1 MGEGESDDERPREV
15 QTSSLRR
22 ADLLTPTLV
31 CDSLQGSGAGSADR
45 PPTPVAKTEGERGSP
60 SPESRPKAR
69 TVARARAR
77 ISQGRASAGPSRTLE
92 ERENGRN
99 MANLYIGID
108 VAKAT
113 LDVAI
118 GSDGEV
124 VQVEN
129 SEGGIARLI
138 ERLRESAPTLV
149 VLEATGGYESLVA
162 GALAGQGIAVAV
174 INPRQVRDFAKATG
188 VLAKTDRIDARVLA
202 RFADAVR
209 PEPRA
214 LPTKEAKELEEFLS
228 RRRQIVDMLTMEKNR
243 LSIAATER
251 AKKSLKKHITW
262 LEEALRR
269 ANDDIDTAVRN
280 SPAWREQEDLLRSV
294 PGIGPVSA
302 RTMLAELPE
311 LGTLS
316 RKKIAALVGVAPLNR
331 DSGTI
336 RGSRICWGGRAS
348 VRQVLYMAATSAVR
362 CNPVIR
368 RTYLALRARGKKH
381 KVALVAC
388 MRKLLT
394 ILTAMIR
401 DQRRWSP
408 S

>member
-1 MGEGESDDERPREV
+1 MTRPYV
-15 QTSSLRR
+15 
-22 ADLLTPTLV
+22 
-31 CDSLQGSGAGSADR
+31 
-45 PPTPVAKTEGERGSP
+45 
-60 SPESRPKAR
+60 
-69 TVARARAR
+69 
-77 ISQGRASAGPSRTLE
+77 
-92 ERENGRN
+92 
-99 MANLYIGID
+99 GID

-118 GSDGEV
+118 GSDGEM

-129 SEGGIARLI
+129 SEAGIAQLVKRLG
-138 ERLRESAPTLV
+138 EAAPALV

-162 GALAGQGIAVAV
+162 AAVAGREIAVAIV
-174 INPRQVRDFAKATG
+174 NPRQVRDFAKATG

-202 RFADAVR
+202 RFAEAVR
-209 PEPRA
+209 PEPRP
-214 LPTKEAKELEEFLS
+214 LPTAEAKELEEFLG

-243 LSIAATER
+243 LSIASTER
-251 AKKSLKKHITW
+251 MKKSLKKHIAW

-280 SPAWREQEDLLRSV
+280 SPAWREQEDLLRSF

-302 RTMLAELPE
+302 RTVLGELPE
-311 LGTLS
+311 LGALN

-331 DSGTI
+331 DSGTLQGT
-336 RGSRICWGGRAS
+336 RTCWGGRAN
-348 VRQVLYMAATSAVR
+348 VRQVLYMATIAAVR

-368 RTYLALRARGKKH
+368 RVYLALRARGKKH

-388 MRKLLT
+388 MRKVLT
-394 ILTAMIR
+394 ILTAMVR

>member
-1 MGEGESDDERPREV
+1 
-15 QTSSLRR
+15 
-22 ADLLTPTLV
+22 
-31 CDSLQGSGAGSADR
+31 
-45 PPTPVAKTEGERGSP
+45 
-60 SPESRPKAR
+60 
-69 TVARARAR
+69 
-77 ISQGRASAGPSRTLE
+77 
-92 ERENGRN
+92 
-99 MANLYIGID
+99 MANPYVGVD

-124 VQVEN
+124 IQVEN
-129 SEGGIARLI
+129 SEAGIARLI
-138 ERLRESAPTLV
+138 DRLKQCTPTLV
-149 VLEATGGYESLVA
+149 VLEATGGYESLLA
-162 GALAGQGIAVAV
+162 GALAGHGIPVAV
-174 INPRQVRDFAKATG
+174 VNPRQVRDFAKATG
-188 VLAKTDRIDARVLA
+188 VLAKTDRLDARVLA
-202 RFADAVR
+202 RFAEAVR
-209 PEPRA
+209 PEPRP
-214 LPTKEAKELEEFLS
+214 LPTEEAKELEEFLS

-243 LSIAATER
+243 LSIARTER
-251 AKKSLKKHITW
+251 ARKSLKKHIAW

-280 SPAWREQEDLLRSV
+280 SPAWRDQEDLLRSV

-336 RGSRICWGGRAS
+336 RGSRVCWGGRSS

-368 RTYLALRARGKKH
+368 NTYLALRARGKKH

-394 ILTAMIR
+394 ILTAMVR
-401 DQRRWSP
+401 DRRRWSP
-408 S
+408 

>member
-1 MGEGESDDERPREV
+1 MTKPYV
-15 QTSSLRR
+15 
-22 ADLLTPTLV
+22 
-31 CDSLQGSGAGSADR
+31 
-45 PPTPVAKTEGERGSP
+45 
-60 SPESRPKAR
+60 
-69 TVARARAR
+69 
-77 ISQGRASAGPSRTLE
+77 
-92 ERENGRN
+92 
-99 MANLYIGID
+99 GID

-118 GSDGEV
+118 GSDGEL

-129 SEGGIARLI
+129 NEAGISQLIQRLG
-138 ERLRESAPTLV
+138 EVGPTLV

-162 GALAGQGIAVAV
+162 GAIAGREIAVAV
-174 INPRQVRDFAKATG
+174 VNPRQVRDFAKATG

-202 RFADAVR
+202 RFAEAVR
-209 PEPRA
+209 PEPRP
-214 LPTKEAKELEEFLS
+214 LPTAEAKELEAFLG
-228 RRRQIVDMLTMEKNR
+228 RRRQLVDMLTMEKNR
-243 LSIAATER
+243 LSIATTER
-251 AKKSLKKHITW
+251 MKKSLKKHIDW

-269 ANDDIDTAVRN
+269 VNDDIDKAVRD

-311 LGTLS
+311 LGRLN

-336 RGSRICWGGRAS
+336 QGARTCWGGRAS
-348 VRQVLYMAATSAVR
+348 VRQVLYMATVSAVR

-368 RTYLALRARGKKH
+368 QTYASLRDRGKKH

-394 ILTAMIR
+394 ILTAMVR

>member
-1 MGEGESDDERPREV
+1 MD
-15 QTSSLRR
+15 
-22 ADLLTPTLV
+22 
-31 CDSLQGSGAGSADR
+31 
-45 PPTPVAKTEGERGSP
+45 
-60 SPESRPKAR
+60 
-69 TVARARAR
+69 
-77 ISQGRASAGPSRTLE
+77 
-92 ERENGRN
+92 
-99 MANLYIGID
+99 MANQYVGID

-118 GSDGEV
+118 GSDGEL

-129 SEGGIARLI
+129 SEAGIARLL
-138 ERLRESAPTLV
+138 ERLGEATPKLV
-149 VLEATGGYESLVA
+149 VLEATGGYESVVA
-162 GALAGQGIAVAV
+162 GAIVGRGIDVAV
-174 INPRQVRDFAKATG
+174 VNPRQVRDFAKATG

-202 RFADAVR
+202 RFAEAVR
-209 PEPRA
+209 PEPRP
-214 LPTKEAKELEEFLS
+214 LPTAEVKELDEYLS
-228 RRRQIVDMLTMEKNR
+228 RRRQLVDMLTMEKNR
-243 LSIAATER
+243 QSIATTDR
-251 AKKSLKKHITW
+251 MKKSLKKHVDW

-269 ANDDIDTAVRN
+269 ANDDIDKAIRN

-311 LGTLS
+311 LGRLN

-331 DSGTI
+331 DSGTLQ
-336 RGSRICWGGRAS
+336 GSRTCWGGRAS
-348 VRQVLYMAATSAVR
+348 VRQVLYMAALSAVR

-381 KVALVAC
+381 KVAVVAC
-388 MRKLLT
+388 VRKLLT
-394 ILTAMIR
+394 ILTAMVR

>member
-1 MGEGESDDERPREV
+1 MTRPYV
-15 QTSSLRR
+15 
-22 ADLLTPTLV
+22 
-31 CDSLQGSGAGSADR
+31 
-45 PPTPVAKTEGERGSP
+45 
-60 SPESRPKAR
+60 
-69 TVARARAR
+69 
-77 ISQGRASAGPSRTLE
+77 
-92 ERENGRN
+92 
-99 MANLYIGID
+99 GID

-118 GSDGEV
+118 GSDGET

-129 SEGGIARLI
+129 SEAGIAQLVKRLG
-138 ERLRESAPTLV
+138 EAAPALV

-162 GALAGQGIAVAV
+162 AAVAGRQIAVAIV
-174 INPRQVRDFAKATG
+174 NPRQVRDFAKATG

-202 RFADAVR
+202 RFAEAVR
-209 PEPRA
+209 PEPRP
-214 LPTKEAKELEEFLS
+214 LPTAEAKELEEFLG

-243 LSIAATER
+243 LSIASTER
-251 AKKSLKKHITW
+251 MKKSLKKHIAW

-280 SPAWREQEDLLRSV
+280 SPAWREQEDLLRSF

-302 RTMLAELPE
+302 RTVLGELPE
-311 LGTLS
+311 LGALN

-331 DSGTI
+331 DSGTLQGT
-336 RGSRICWGGRAS
+336 RTCWGGRAN
-348 VRQVLYMAATSAVR
+348 VRQVLYMATIAAVR

-368 RTYLALRARGKKH
+368 RVYLALRARGKKH

-388 MRKLLT
+388 LRKVLT
-394 ILTAMIR
+394 ILTAMVR

>member
-1 MGEGESDDERPREV
+1 
-15 QTSSLRR
+15 
-22 ADLLTPTLV
+22 
-31 CDSLQGSGAGSADR
+31 
-45 PPTPVAKTEGERGSP
+45 
-60 SPESRPKAR
+60 
-69 TVARARAR
+69 
-77 ISQGRASAGPSRTLE
+77 
-92 ERENGRN
+92 
-99 MANLYIGID
+99 
-108 VAKAT
+108 
-113 LDVAI
+113 
-118 GSDGEV
+118 
-124 VQVEN
+124 
-129 SEGGIARLI
+129 
-138 ERLRESAPTLV
+138 

-174 INPRQVRDFAKATG
+174 VNPRQVRDFAKATG

-202 RFADAVR
+202 RFAEAVR
-209 PEPRA
+209 PEPRP
-214 LPTKEAKELEEFLS
+214 LPTEEAKELEEFLS

-243 LSIAATER
+243 LSIATTER
-251 AKKSLKKHITW
+251 AKKSLKKHIAW

-394 ILTAMIR
+394 ILTAMVR

>member
-1 MGEGESDDERPREV
+1 
-15 QTSSLRR
+15 
-22 ADLLTPTLV
+22 
-31 CDSLQGSGAGSADR
+31 
-45 PPTPVAKTEGERGSP
+45 
-60 SPESRPKAR
+60 
-69 TVARARAR
+69 
-77 ISQGRASAGPSRTLE
+77 
-92 ERENGRN
+92 
-99 MANLYIGID
+99 MANQYVGID

-118 GSDGEV
+118 GSDGEL

-129 SEGGIARLI
+129 SEAGIARLL
-138 ERLRESAPTLV
+138 ERLGEVAPELV
-149 VLEATGGYESLVA
+149 VLEATGGYESVVA
-162 GALAGQGIAVAV
+162 GAIVGRGIAVAV
-174 INPRQVRDFAKATG
+174 VNPRQVRDFAKATG

-202 RFADAVR
+202 RFAEAVR
-209 PEPRA
+209 PEPRP
-214 LPTKEAKELEEFLS
+214 LPTAEAKELEEYLS
-228 RRRQIVDMLTMEKNR
+228 RRRQLVDMLTMEKNR
-243 LSIAATER
+243 QSIAATER
-251 AKKSLKKHITW
+251 MKKSLKKHVEW

-269 ANDDIDTAVRN
+269 ANDDIDKAIRN
-280 SPAWREQEDLLRSV
+280 SPAWREQEDLLRSM

-311 LGTLS
+311 LGRLN

-331 DSGTI
+331 DSGTLQ
-336 RGSRICWGGRAS
+336 GSRTCWGGRAS
-348 VRQVLYMAATSAVR
+348 VRQVLYMAAVTAVR

-368 RTYLALRARGKKH
+368 RTYAALRARGKKH

-394 ILTAMIR
+394 ILTAMVR